1 MKLEISIVL
10 LLCVWATLAQD
21 LLTPTLDLFREL
33 KKINIM
39 GERLNALNDEVK
51 ELRSM
56 ILNQGTVHFYCYY
69 YYFLTGHTGETSFS
83 FFDSMK
89 RTMKG
94 SSFHLLIR
102 FILSLLFFFAA
113 RSKVAF
119 SATLSSSLGSRYF
132 GPHAEATTLAY
143 ENAFTNIGNAYDT
156 NTGIIPLHKVV

>member
-39 GERLNALNDEVK
+39 GERLNALNDEVR

-56 ILNQGTVHFYCYY
+56 ILN
-69 YYFLTGHTGETSFS
+69 E
-83 FFDSMK
+83 
-89 RTMKG
+89 
-94 SSFHLLIR
+94 
-102 FILSLLFFFAA
+102 A
-113 RSKVAF
+113 RAKVAF

>member
-56 ILNQGTVHFYCYY
+56 VLNQGTVHFYCYY
-69 YYFLTGHTGETSFS
+69 YYYFLTGHTGENSFS

-94 SSFHLLIR
+94 SSFHLFIR
-102 FILSLLFFFAA
+102 FI
-113 RSKVAF
+113 
-119 SATLSSSLGSRYF
+119 SSLFLQQGQ
-132 GPHAEATTLAY
+132 
-143 ENAFTNIGNAYDT
+143 
-156 NTGIIPLHKVV
+156 K